1 MTHESERNQIRVRP
15 ATRAAMAA
23 ALSAGILVFG
33 CANPSGRFYTAKTL
47 PPELHVKPVQNAQT
61 VDLSRLAVAA
71 SSQEMIDKGDV
82 IEVTITAGIGSEGT
96 DEFPIRV
103 SDEGTVT
110 LPVLGTIRL
119 AGMELQD
126 AEVII
131 REKCKE
137 HGLYRNPHVAVT
149 MKRQRKNRI
158 TVMGA
163 VKKPGTYE
171 LPRSQSDLLS
181 AIAAA
186 EGLDDTA
193 GTDVE
198 IRDPHAQAQAS
209 EPIAVANAQL
219 GGMTVGGYT
228 QPRWPAGKKS
238 TRINL
243 VTAAT
248 KGGGGRYIGDGAV
261 VMVEKRDP
269 TPVQVIGLVTKP
281 GRYDFPIG
289 QDLRVLDAI
298 ALAQGTSIHVANQI
312 QITRP
317 VPNNPE
323 PAVIRMTIRD
333 AKRNGEANL
342 RLMPGDVVSVEQ
354 DPATVMYDVFNLVR
368 MNVGAALPLS
378 F

>member
-1 MTHESERNQIRVRP
+1 M
-15 ATRAAMAA
+15 TRAALACAA
-23 ALSAGILVFG
+23 CAGLLLFG
-33 CANPSGRFYTAKTL
+33 CSNPRFYTAKTL
-47 PPELHVKPVQNAQT
+47 PPELRVKPTENAQT
-61 VDLSRLAVAA
+61 VNLSRLAVPAA
-71 SSQEMIDKGDV
+71 SQELIDKGDV
-82 IEVTITAGIGSEGT
+82 IVVTVSAGIGS
-96 DEFPIRV
+96 DDKSEFPIRV
-103 SDEGTVT
+103 SDDGTVA
-110 LPVLGTIRL
+110 LPVLGSMRL

-131 REKCKE
+131 REKCRE
-137 HGLYRNPHVAVT
+137 CGLYRNPHVAVT

-171 LPRSQSDLLS
+171 LPRNQSDLLS

-186 EGLDDTA
+186 EGLDEKA

-198 IRDPHAQAQAS
+198 IRDPQAHARAS
-209 EPIAVANAQL
+209 EPIAIASAQL
-219 GGMTVGGYT
+219 GGVNAGGYT
-228 QPRWPAGKKS
+228 QPQLPAGKNA

-243 VTAAT
+243 VSAAT

-261 VMVEKRDP
+261 VYVENRDP

-281 GRYDFPIG
+281 GRYDFPVG

-354 DPATVMYDVFNLVR
+354 DPATVLYDVFNLVR

>member
-1 MTHESERNQIRVRP
+1 M
-15 ATRAAMAA
+15 TRAALACAA
-23 ALSAGILVFG
+23 CAGLLLFG
-33 CANPSGRFYTAKTL
+33 CSNPRFYTAKTL
-47 PPELHVKPVQNAQT
+47 PPELRVKPTENAQT
-61 VDLSRLAVAA
+61 VNLSRLAVPAG
-71 SSQEMIDKGDV
+71 SQELIDKGDV
-82 IEVTITAGIGSEGT
+82 IEVTVSAGIGS
-96 DEFPIRV
+96 DDKSEFPIRV
-103 SDEGTVT
+103 SDDGTVA
-110 LPVLGTIRL
+110 LPVLGSMRL

-137 HGLYRNPHVAVT
+137 CGLYRNPHVAVT

-171 LPRSQSDLLS
+171 LPRNQSDLLS

-186 EGLDDTA
+186 EGLDEKA

-198 IRDPHAQAQAS
+198 IRDPQAQARAT
-209 EPIAVANAQL
+209 EPIAIASAQL
-219 GGMTVGGYT
+219 GGVNAGGYT
-228 QPRWPAGKKS
+228 QPQWPTGKKS

-243 VTAAT
+243 VSAAT

-261 VMVEKRDP
+261 VYVENRDP

-281 GRYDFPIG
+281 GRYDFPVG
-289 QDLRVLDAI
+289 QDLRVLDAL
-298 ALAQGTSIHVANQI
+298 ALAQGTSVHVANQI

-317 VPNNPE
+317 VPNSPE

-354 DPATVMYDVFNLVR
+354 DPATVLYDVFNLVR
-368 MNVGAALPLS
+368 MNVG
-378 F
+378 